1 MLGVWAIPKKKSLMR
16 LVEIHKPNIVMTQET
31 MGDEIKI
38 SRELSKKNLRIGTFI
53 HRSYMQ
59 VKGFDY

>member
-1 MLGVWAIPKKKSLMR
+1 MR

-38 SRELSKKNLRIGTFI
+38 SRELSKKIKDWDF
-53 HRSYMQ
+53 YP
-59 VKGFDY
+59 